1 VASFSRRSFG
11 QAIAELVTS
20 TMRPADHIF
29 IWCTGYTHHGI
40 YAGDGKVFHYA
51 SRKGTNSTPCIAKE
65 SLETFKGEAETHIQP
80 YQPDERLPPR
90 EVLAR
95 AASCLGEQNYSLFAN
110 NCEHFAVWCKTG
122 SLASR
127 QSDFAQTL
135 LERTPDLL
143 NGPPADVLLILV
155 SVASI
160 WKDLHECQAVC
171 RKHGNYRRL
180 LRRETRTLRRREHEE
195 TSRLCRDLLQAR
207 AELKL
212 ALRYDIARL
221 KASLAA
227 DRERRD
233 RFLADRS
240 RKATAIK
247 KLFGHLEAFHT
258 RAVRSG
264 SDEDFEDYRFLLAR
278 LTEMLTL
285 Y

>member
-1 VASFSRRSFG
+1 
-11 QAIAELVTS
+11 
-20 TMRPADHIF
+20 
-29 IWCTGYTHHGI
+29 
-40 YAGDGKVFHYA
+40 
-51 SRKGTNSTPCIAKE
+51 
-65 SLETFKGEAETHIQP
+65 
-80 YQPDERLPPR
+80 
-90 EVLAR
+90 
-95 AASCLGEQNYSLFAN
+95 
-110 NCEHFAVWCKTG
+110 
-122 SLASR
+122 
-127 QSDFAQTL
+127 
-135 LERTPDLL
+135 
-143 NGPPADVLLILV
+143 V

-160 WKDLHECQAVC
+160 WKDLHECKAVC
-171 RKHGNYRRL
+171 RKHGNYRAL

-195 TSRLCRDLLQAR
+195 TSRLCRELLQAR

-227 DRERRD
+227 DQERRS

-240 RKATAIK
+240 RKAAAIT
-247 KLFGHLEAFHT
+247 KLFGHIEAFHT